1 MRWQFHSLFTSKL
14 WLNHSWFSVIWGFCA
29 VVITC
34 AVCFYFRNRI
44 TDTVCF
50 CFRKLT
56 SICIHTVKFTQPAP
70 QENTAWFIDVPLFNL
85 AQNLLSDATDNIFHC
100 PAYLDVSLQQHQL
113 LREHLWPHLCRGWAT
128 VRIIYVAVKSPHG
141 LAELCK
147 GYLPRPIIKWY
158 SKNTT
163 LRHGDFELN
172 RERWKWDHHRWAGK
186 GRATETTRRRRPNS
200 DSKDLRIDVDTLV
213 SGRYPIDVDPK
224 VFAGWETNY
233 QKRRT
238 PNIAWN

>member
-1 MRWQFHSLFTSKL
+1 MRWQVHSLFTSKL

-141 LAELCK
+141 LAELLQGIPASTDHQVIFEK
-147 GYLPRPIIKWY
+147 HHLTSWGFWTQPRTVEMRPPQV
-158 SKNTT
+158 S
-163 LRHGDFELN
+163 
-172 RERWKWDHHRWAGK
+172 RERAGDRNHEAK
-186 GRATETTRRRRPNS
+186 ET
-200 DSKDLRIDVDTLV
+200 KLR
-213 SGRYPIDVDPK
+213 
-224 VFAGWETNY
+224 
-233 QKRRT
+233 
-238 PNIAWN
+238 